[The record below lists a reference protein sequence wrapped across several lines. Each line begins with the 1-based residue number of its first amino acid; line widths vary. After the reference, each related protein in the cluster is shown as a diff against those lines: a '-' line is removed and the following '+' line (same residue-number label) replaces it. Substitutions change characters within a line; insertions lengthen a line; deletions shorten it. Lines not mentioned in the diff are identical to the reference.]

1 MKKDVQQYFI
11 VQQKQYNEMLKL
23 ADKVNEEIAQG
34 LVSNEQRQ
42 NFEAY
47 FATMRSNYER
57 IAYIYHLLC
66 LPPKPIRVIKE
77 YFLKKSNEK
86 SIKEA
91 QKAGSLEEV
100 VAENEQALEG
110 IKGTLNERDN

>member
-11 VQQKQYNEMLKL
+11 VQQKQYNELLKL

-42 NFEAY
+42 NFETY
-47 FATMRSNYER
+47 FATIRSNYER

-66 LPPKPIRVIKE
+66 LPPKPIRAIKE

-91 QKAGSLEEV
+91 QKAGSLDEV

-110 IKGTLNERDN
+110 IKETLDERDN